1 MPEILQWSTV
11 DGGAMSRVGKA
22 IGTALAVVVGGA
34 GVGAV
39 WFAVA
44 AQPKASGATSTPVP
58 MQLATVTRGTVA
70 ERALVSGT
78 LGFDGSYSIVHQG
91 QPGLLTA
98 VAAADTTVHRGGQ
111 LYTVAAQPIRLLY
124 GSTPAYRDLAVGMP
138 DGPDVRQ
145 LEENLV
151 GLGMDPHHQITVDR
165 HFTAAT
171 GAAVRRWQAAWGL
184 SASQRTGR
192 LPLGGVVFQPSALRI
207 SQATATVGTQ
217 VRPNEP
223 ILSATSATPVVTA
236 QISADRRRLVHV
248 GDQVSISMTGVQPF
262 PGTVVRV
269 ARVAAAPS
277 QQSGPAPT
285 GTSPQSTVQV
295 TIKATVPAGG
305 QDLEEAPVQ
314 VAITRE
320 THQNVLLVPVTALLA
335 RPGGGYQV
343 RLESGQYVLVEPGL
357 FDSVSGTVEV
367 TGALSAGQK
376 VKVPAS

>member
-1 MPEILQWSTV
+1 
-11 DGGAMSRVGKA
+11 MSRTARV

-34 GVGAV
+34 GTSAV
-39 WFAVA
+39 WLAVA
-44 AQPKASGATSTPVP
+44 AQPKAAGDTSTPVA
-58 MQLATVTRGTVA
+58 MQLATVSRGTVA

-78 LGFDGSYSIVHQG
+78 IGFSGSYSVVHQG

-98 VAAADTTVHRGGQ
+98 AAAADTTINRGGQ
-111 LYTVAAQPIRLLY
+111 LYAVADQPVRLLY
-124 GSTPAYRDLAVGMP
+124 GSTPAYRELVIGMS

-151 GLGMDPHHQITVDR
+151 ALDLDPNHQITVDR

-171 GAAVRRWQAAWGL
+171 AAALRRWQATWGWP
-184 SASQRTGR
+184 ASQRTGR
-192 LPLGGVVFQPSALRI
+192 LPLGEVVFQPGALRV
-207 SQATATVGTQ
+207 SQVIATLGTEVG
-217 VRPNEP
+217 PNQP
-223 ILSATSATPVVTA
+223 VLSATSAVPAVTA

-262 PGTVVRV
+262 PGTVVGIAQV
-269 ARVAAAPS
+269 ATAPAS
-277 QQSGPAPT
+277 QSGSGSGGSST
-285 GTSPQSTVQV
+285 QSTVQV

-320 THQNVLLVPVTALLA
+320 THQNVLLVPVAALLA

-343 RLESGQYVLVEPGL
+343 RLESDQYVPVEPGL
-357 FDSVSGTVEV
+357 FDSVNGTVEV
-367 TGALSAGQK
+367 TGALTAGQR
-376 VKVPAS
+376 VKVPVS